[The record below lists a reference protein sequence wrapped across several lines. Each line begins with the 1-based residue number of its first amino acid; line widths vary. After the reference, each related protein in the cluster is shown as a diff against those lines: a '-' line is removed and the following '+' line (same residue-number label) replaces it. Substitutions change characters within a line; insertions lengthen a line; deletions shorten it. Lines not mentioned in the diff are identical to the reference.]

1 MRGLQ
6 TPVRA
11 IRRQVFTEVAKL
23 GFKANA
29 ETLVADMEAIPYEIV
44 GEDSEVKYRESIYR
58 ARAVVRER
66 LRLAMGLSLRPE
78 NKPVHLTAGVEASNI
93 SEKYYE
99 PPLMQVIPSGCE
111 SCEEN
116 KYEVSNVC
124 KGCLAHPCQEV
135 CPRGAISMV
144 NGKSFIDQDKCI
156 KCGKCKSVCPYDA
169 IAKKERPCKKACGV
183 NAITSDKLGRAY
195 IDADK
200 CVSCGMCMVSCPF
213 GAISDKS
220 QIFQLIRAMQ
230 SGRKIIAQVAPAF
243 AGQFGPKV
251 TPEMFKTALKELGF
265 ADVYETALGADM
277 GCMAEAEHYVKEVA
291 TGKQQF
297 ALTSCCPSWSV
308 MAKNLFPETIDKIS
322 NELTPMVATARL
334 IKQEHPDASVVF
346 IGPCASKKLEASR
359 RTVRSDVD
367 FVITFEELTGMFEAK
382 GILLDEIKAM
392 DEMKDATAAGRGYG
406 VAGGVANAIKECI
419 EQYYPGTPVN
429 IQHAESLAECKKA
442 LLLAKAGK
450 MNGCLIEGMACP
462 GGCIAG
468 AGTNIA
474 IPVAARAVDKFK
486 NEAEKKVPDESV
498 DQEMVELEK
507 E

>member
-116 KYEVSNVC
+116 KYEVSNMC

-220 QIFQLIRAMQ
+220 QIFQLARAL
-230 SGRKIIAQVAPAF
+230 SEGEEIVAEVAPAF
-243 AGQFGPKV
+243 VGQFGSNINV
-251 TPEMFKTALKELGF
+251 RNFKAALEELGF
-265 ADVYETALGADM
+265 SETYEVALGADI
-277 GCMAEAEHYVKEVA
+277 GAIAEAHHYVNKVT
-291 TGKQQF
+291 TGELPF
-297 ALTSCCPSWSV
+297 LLTSCCPSWA
-308 MAKNLFPETIDKIS
+308 MLAKKFFPDLIDQIS
-322 NELTPMVATARL
+322 QELTPMVATART
-334 IKQEHPDASVVF
+334 IKQEHPNAKVVF
-346 IGPCASKKLEASR
+346 IGPCAAKKLEAMR
-359 RTVRSDVD
+359 KTVRSDVD
-367 FVITFEELTGMFEAK
+367 FVITFEELDAMFEAR
-382 GILLDEIKAM
+382 GIDPKTIESQGHLH
-392 DEMKDATAAGRGYG
+392 DATGAGRGYA
-406 VAGGVANAIKECI
+406 VAGGVSQAIENCI
-419 EQYYPGTPVN
+419 HEYYPDVEVLIEHVEG
-429 IQHAESLAECKKA
+429 LDECKKV
-442 LLLAKAGK
+442 LMLAKAGRK
-450 MNGCLIEGMACP
+450 NGYLIEGMGCP
-462 GGCIAG
+462 GGCVAG
-468 AGTNIA
+468 AGTL
-474 IPVAARAVDKFK
+474 IPVPNA
-486 NEAEKKVPDESV
+486 KKEVQQIVKDSTKKLPPKQLREI
-498 DQEMVELEK
+498 ELK
-507 E
+507 

>member
-220 QIFQLIRAMQ
+220 QIFQLARAL
-230 SGRKIIAQVAPAF
+230 SEGEEIVAEVAPAF
-243 AGQFGPKV
+243 VGQFGPNINV
-251 TPEMFKTALKELGF
+251 RNFKG
-265 ADVYETALGADM
+265 
-277 GCMAEAEHYVKEVA
+277 
-291 TGKQQF
+291 
-297 ALTSCCPSWSV
+297 SS
-308 MAKNLFPETIDKIS
+308 
-322 NELTPMVATARL
+322 
-334 IKQEHPDASVVF
+334 
-346 IGPCASKKLEASR
+346 
-359 RTVRSDVD
+359 
-367 FVITFEELTGMFEAK
+367 
-382 GILLDEIKAM
+382 
-392 DEMKDATAAGRGYG
+392 
-406 VAGGVANAIKECI
+406 
-419 EQYYPGTPVN
+419 
-429 IQHAESLAECKKA
+429 
-442 LLLAKAGK
+442 
-450 MNGCLIEGMACP
+450 
-462 GGCIAG
+462 
-468 AGTNIA
+468 
-474 IPVAARAVDKFK
+474 
-486 NEAEKKVPDESV
+486 
-498 DQEMVELEK
+498 
-507 E
+507 

>member
-99 PPLMQVIPSGCE
+99 PPLLQVIPSGCE

-116 KYEVSNVC
+116 NYEVSNVC

-183 NAITSDKLGRAY
+183 NAITSDKLGRA
-195 IDADK
+195 
-200 CVSCGMCMVSCPF
+200 
-213 GAISDKS
+213 
-220 QIFQLIRAMQ
+220 
-230 SGRKIIAQVAPAF
+230 
-243 AGQFGPKV
+243 
-251 TPEMFKTALKELGF
+251 
-265 ADVYETALGADM
+265 
-277 GCMAEAEHYVKEVA
+277 
-291 TGKQQF
+291 
-297 ALTSCCPSWSV
+297 
-308 MAKNLFPETIDKIS
+308 
-322 NELTPMVATARL
+322 
-334 IKQEHPDASVVF
+334 
-346 IGPCASKKLEASR
+346 
-359 RTVRSDVD
+359 
-367 FVITFEELTGMFEAK
+367 
-382 GILLDEIKAM
+382 
-392 DEMKDATAAGRGYG
+392 
-406 VAGGVANAIKECI
+406 
-419 EQYYPGTPVN
+419 
-429 IQHAESLAECKKA
+429 
-442 LLLAKAGK
+442 
-450 MNGCLIEGMACP
+450 
-462 GGCIAG
+462 
-468 AGTNIA
+468 
-474 IPVAARAVDKFK
+474 
-486 NEAEKKVPDESV
+486 
-498 DQEMVELEK
+498 
-507 E
+507 